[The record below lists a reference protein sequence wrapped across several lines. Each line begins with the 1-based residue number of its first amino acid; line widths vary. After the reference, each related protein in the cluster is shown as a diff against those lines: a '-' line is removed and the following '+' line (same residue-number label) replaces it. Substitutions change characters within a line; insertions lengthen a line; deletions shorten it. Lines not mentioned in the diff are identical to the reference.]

1 MHLKGG
7 HVYFLFFL
15 FLPNGKSE
23 AKMTNTETETDI
35 WLLTFCM
42 YTYMVLRVQSEH
54 MNIEQTVQ
62 LLLSF
67 LTSEL
72 YRSVEM
78 IPAFFLKLNASL
90 LALHKILPST

>member
-1 MHLKGG
+1 M
-7 HVYFLFFL
+7 YFLFFL

-42 YTYMVLRVQSEH
+42 YTYMVLRIQCEH
-54 MNIEQTVQ
+54 INIEQTVQ
-62 LLLSF
+62 LLLPF

-78 IPAFFLKLNASL
+78 IPVFFKIKCKFVGTTSNTPLNMIMISV
-90 LALHKILPST
+90 